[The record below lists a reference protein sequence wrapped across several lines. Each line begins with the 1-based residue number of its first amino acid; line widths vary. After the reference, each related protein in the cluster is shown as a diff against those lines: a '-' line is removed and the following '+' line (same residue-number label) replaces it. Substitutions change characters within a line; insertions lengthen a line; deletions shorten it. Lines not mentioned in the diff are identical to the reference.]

1 MDAMTYRVAVVG
13 ATGAVGQKVL
23 QVLEERS
30 FPVRELVPF
39 ASARSEGMPVTFQDR
54 QLSCR
59 ALSEDAIAGFDLAFF
74 AAGGTVSAEWA
85 PRFAERGAL
94 AIDKS
99 SYWRMDPEVPL
110 VVPEINPDATGQ
122 ALAAGGKGIV
132 ASPNCSTM
140 AMVMALH
147 PIHRESPIEEIVVS
161 TYQSV
166 SGTGRAAID
175 ELANQAHALLHGTDP
190 GPPSV
195 YPHQIAFNA
204 LPHVEAFK
212 DSSGYTTE
220 ERKMMLETRKVFGLD
235 EEQLAITATCVR
247 VPVIHSHSESIRI
260 RTREP
265 ITVERARE
273 VLEKAP
279 GVIVVDDPERND
291 YPLAIDAADR
301 DEVFVGRLRHDPG
314 PRGAEHLNMWVVGDN
329 LRKGAATNAVQIAQ
343 LLHERGLA
351 GAEHR
356 AARDVAVAR

>member
-1 MDAMTYRVAVVG
+1 VVG

-30 FPVRELVPF
+30 LPVGELVPF
-39 ASARSEGMPVTFQDR
+39 ASARSEGMPVTFQGEQVDCR
-54 QLSCR
+54 GLSDD
-59 ALSEDAIAGFDLAFF
+59 SIDGFDLAFF
-74 AAGGTVSAEWA
+74 AAGGSVSAEWA
-85 PRFAERGAL
+85 PRFAHRGAI

-110 VVPEINPDATGQ
+110 VVPEINPEAAEQ
-122 ALAAGGKGIV
+122 ALSPGGRGII

-166 SGTGRAAID
+166 SGTGRAAVE
-175 ELANQAHALLHGTDP
+175 ELCNQTHALLHGSDP

-204 LPHVEAFK
+204 LPHVETFK

-220 ERKMMLETRKVFGLD
+220 EHKMMSETRKIFGLD

-247 VPVIHSHSESIRI
+247 VPVIRSHSESIRI

-265 ITVERARE
+265 ISVERVRGALRR
-273 VLEKAP
+273 AP
-279 GVIVVDDPERND
+279 GVVVVDDPDRNE
-291 YPLAIDAADR
+291 YPQAIDAADR

-314 PRGAEHLNMWVVGDN
+314 PRGAEHLNLWVVGDN

-351 GAEHR
+351 GAEDR
-356 AARDVAVAR
+356 AARDVAIQA

>member
-1 MDAMTYRVAVVG
+1 MAYRVAVVG

-39 ASARSEGMPVTFQDR
+39 ASARSEGMPITFQGR
-54 QLSCR
+54 ELACR
-59 ALSEDAIAGFDLAFF
+59 ALSEDAIDGFDLAFF
-74 AAGGTVSAEWA
+74 GAGGSVSAEWA
-85 PRFAERGAL
+85 PRLAQRV

-99 SYWRMDPEVPL
+99 SYWRMDPDVPL

-122 ALAAGGKGIV
+122 ALGGKGIV

-147 PIHRESPIEEIVVS
+147 PIHGESPIEEIVVS

-175 ELANQAHALLHGTDP
+175 ELTNQAHTLLHGSAP
-190 GPPSV
+190 APPSV

-204 LPHVEAFK
+204 LPHVETFK

-220 ERKMMLETRKVFGLD
+220 ERKMMVETRKIFGLD

-273 VLEKAP
+273 LLERAP
-279 GVIVVDDPERND
+279 GVIVVDDPDRNE
-291 YPLAIDAADR
+291 YPLAIDASDR
-301 DEVFVGRLRHDPG
+301 DEVFVGRHRPDPG

-343 LLHERGLA
+343 LLQERGWA
-351 GAEHR
+351 GAGER
-356 AARDVAVAR
+356 SAVTGVSA

>member
-1 MDAMTYRVAVVG
+1 MAYRVAIVG

-23 QVLEERS
+23 EVLEERS
-30 FPVRELVPF
+30 FPIRELVPF
-39 ASARSEGMPVTFQDR
+39 ASARSEGTTVTFQGK

-59 ALSEDAIAGFDLAFF
+59 VLSDEAIDACDLAFF
-74 AAGGTVSAEWA
+74 AAGGSVSAEWA
-85 PRFAERGAL
+85 PRFAERGAV

-99 SYWRMDPEVPL
+99 SYWRMDPDVPL
-110 VVPEINPDATGQ
+110 VVPEINPEATEQ
-122 ALAAGGKGIV
+122 ALGAGGKGII

-140 AMVMALH
+140 AMVMALY
-147 PIHRESPIEEIVVS
+147 PIHHVSPIEEIVVS

-166 SGTGRAAID
+166 SGTGRDAID
-175 ELANQAHALLHGTDP
+175 ELANQAHSLLHGADP
-190 GPPSV
+190 GPSSV

-204 LPHVEAFK
+204 LPHVETFK
-212 DSSGYTTE
+212 DPSGYTTE
-220 ERKMMLETRKVFGLD
+220 EQKMMVETRKIFGLD
-235 EEQLAITATCVR
+235 EHQLAITATCVR

-260 RTREP
+260 RTRQLVS
-265 ITVERARE
+265 VERARE
-273 VLEKAP
+273 VLERAP
-279 GVIVVDDPERND
+279 GVIVVDHPERNE

-314 PRGAEHLNMWVVGDN
+314 PRGPEHLNMWVVGDN

-351 GAEHR
+351 GREDR

>member
-1 MDAMTYRVAVVG
+1 VAYRVAVVG

-39 ASARSEGMPVTFQDR
+39 ASARSEGMPITFQGR
-54 QLSCR
+54 ELACR
-59 ALSEDAIAGFDLAFF
+59 ALSEDAIDGFDLAFF
-74 AAGGTVSAEWA
+74 AAGGSVSAEWA
-85 PRFAERGAL
+85 PRFAQRGAV

-99 SYWRMDPEVPL
+99 SYWRMDPDVPL

-122 ALAAGGKGIV
+122 ALAPGGKGII

-175 ELANQAHALLHGTDP
+175 ELTNQAHTLLHGSAP
-190 GPPSV
+190 APPSV

-204 LPHVEAFK
+204 LPHVETFK
-212 DSSGYTTE
+212 DPSGYTTE
-220 ERKMMLETRKVFGLD
+220 ERKMMVETRKIFGLD

-273 VLEKAP
+273 LLERAP
-279 GVIVVDDPERND
+279 GVIVVDDPDRNE
-291 YPLAIDAADR
+291 YPLAIDASDR
-301 DEVFVGRLRHDPG
+301 DEVFVGRLRPDPG

-329 LRKGAATNAVQIAQ
+329 LRKGAATNAAQIAQ
-343 LLHERGLA
+343 LLYERGWA
-351 GAEHR
+351 GAGER
-356 AARDVAVAR
+356 SAVTGVSA

>member
-1 MDAMTYRVAVVG
+1 
-13 ATGAVGQKVL
+13 
-23 QVLEERS
+23 
-30 FPVRELVPF
+30 
-39 ASARSEGMPVTFQDR
+39 MPITFQGE
-54 QLSCR
+54 QLACR
-59 ALSEDAIAGFDLAFF
+59 SLSEDAIDGFDLAFF
-74 AAGGTVSAEWA
+74 AAGGSVSAEWA
-85 PRFAERGAL
+85 PRFAERGAV
-94 AIDKS
+94 AVDKS

-110 VVPEINPDATGQ
+110 VVPEINPDATEQ
-122 ALAAGGKGIV
+122 AIAAGGKGIV

-140 AMVMALH
+140 AMVMTLY

-195 YPHQIAFNA
+195 YPHRIAFNA
-204 LPHVEAFK
+204 LPHVETFK
-212 DSSGYTTE
+212 DENDYTTE
-220 ERKMMLETRKVFGLD
+220 ERKMMVETRKIFGLD

-260 RTREP
+260 RTHQP
-265 ITVERARE
+265 VTVQRARE

-279 GVIVVDDPERND
+279 GVIVVDDPKRNE

-314 PRGAEHLNMWVVGDN
+314 PRGGEHLNLWVVGDN

-351 GAEHR
+351 AAEDR
-356 AARDVAVAR
+356 AAREIAVAR